1 MKQFTSQRTIEAGI
15 DEVFD
20 VVAHIEN
27 FQKALP
33 HITNV
38 EYLTEQRRGAG
49 TRFRETRQM
58 GKREATTELEVR
70 EYEPPNVVRMVSD
83 AGGTVWDT
91 TFRLTGTAART
102 VLSMEMDAI
111 PHKLPA
117 RLSLPLIGRVVAKAI
132 ETDMDAVK
140 AYCEGSS
147 ES

>member
-1 MKQFTSQRTIEAGI
+1 MKQFTSQRTIEAGVE
-15 DEVFD
+15 EVFD

-38 EYLTEQRRGAG
+38 EYLTDQRRGVG
-49 TRFRETRQM
+49 TRFRETRMM

-70 EYEPPNVVRMVSD
+70 EYEPPNIVRLVSD
-83 AGGTVWDT
+83 TGGTVWDT
-91 TFRLTGTAART
+91 TFRLTGTSAQT

-111 PHKLPA
+111 PHALMAK
-117 RLSLPLIGRVVAKAI
+117 LSLPMIGRMVAKAI

-140 AYCEGSS
+140 AYCEGT
-147 ES
+147 